1 MRNFLIATKQ
11 AAVYIQSCKYKLV
24 YLKIFHMS
32 RVKNFKMQMQKPLVK
47 RSFYC
52 SAHVQDII
60 VVYLVPIV
68 VQPQQWQR
76 LLREIAG
83 ASPESGKIEVIFDIR
98 FRLLCSTQYHYL
110 WSNLMRRSNCVFL
123 QNKSFGWPVC

>member
-24 YLKIFHMS
+24 NVKIFHML

-52 SAHVQDII
+52 SAHGQDII

-68 VQPQQWQR
+68 VQPQQRQR

-83 ASPESGKIEVIFDIR
+83 ASPESGKIDVIFEIR
-98 FRLLCSTQYHYL
+98 F
-110 WSNLMRRSNCVFL
+110 
-123 QNKSFGWPVC
+123 